1 MAINRMTDD
10 MNIIQSLVI
19 PGLDDDMDIIQKLD
33 DEPNDVGGLTAQELK
48 AEFDKAGNIIQGYI
62 NETLLPSISDTVAE
76 ADERAAAEEQR
87 VANENARKAAEE
99 GRVSAENTRASN
111 ENARKLAEEGRVS
124 AEAGRVS
131 AESARATA
139 EGKRASAET
148 GRVNAEQGRVSA
160 ETARASAET
169 ARASAEETRG
179 ENETTRQ
186 NNESTRRTNENGRVS
201 AETGRVN
208 AETGRVNAE
217 TVRVNAENT
226 RVSAESGRVS
236 AENARVKAEQGRA
249 AAESTRESNETTR
262 QSNEATRQSNEQKR
276 VAAENARN
284 VWENYDNEKSY
295 VPGNKVAYNGSSY
308 LNIAPCSGVL
318 PSDTEHWLLIAA
330 KGVDGEGAGDMLQS
344 VYDPQK
350 KAQDI
355 FAYVD
360 NKTAEDFEAI
370 PAEQKGAANGVATLG
385 SDGLLTP
392 AQTYSLLQSISA
404 AAAYDPSSTYS
415 EGDYC
420 VHEGQLYKAN
430 QDIGTAEAWTA
441 AHWTA
446 TSIMA
451 EIAALDYDP
460 SGTAQS
466 AVNTHNTSSTA
477 HQDIRTALAA
487 ALTSEAVVSYN

>member
-99 GRVSAENTRASN
+99 GRVSAENTRVSN
-111 ENARKLAEEGRVS
+111 EDARKLAEQGRVT

-148 GRVNAEQGRVSA
+148 GRVNAEQGRV
-160 ETARASAET
+160 
-169 ARASAEETRG
+169 
-179 ENETTRQ
+179 
-186 NNESTRRTNENGRVS
+186 
-201 AETGRVN
+201 
-208 AETGRVNAE
+208 
-217 TVRVNAENT
+217 
-226 RVSAESGRVS
+226 
-236 AENARVKAEQGRA
+236 KAEQGRA
-249 AAESTRESNETTR
+249 SAESTRESNETTR

-284 VWENYDNEKSY
+284 VWEDYDGEKSY

-308 LNIAPCSGVL
+308 LNIEPCSGVL

-330 KGVDGEGAGDMLQS
+330 KGVDGEGAGDMLAS

-350 KAQDI
+350 KEQDI
-355 FAYVD
+355 FDYVD
-360 NKTAEDFEAI
+360 SKTASDFGAI
-370 PAEQKGAANGVATLG
+370 PAAQKGTAGGVATLDNSG
-385 SDGLLTP
+385 KVPSGQLP
-392 AQTYSLLQSISA
+392 AMNYDPAGSA
-404 AAAYDPSSTYS
+404 AAVQGNLNTHTGNRNNPH
-415 EGDYC
+415 G
-420 VHEGQLYKAN
+420 V
-430 QDIGTAEAWTA
+430 TA
-441 AHWTA
+441 AQTGA
-446 TSIMA
+446 IPAPAGGSAGQVLTKT
-451 EIAALDYDP
+451 E
-460 SGTAQS
+460 TAQEW
-466 AVNTHNTSSTA
+466 
-477 HQDIRTALAA
+477 QDMPASAA
-487 ALTSEAVVSYN
+487 AVTVTFTADQWTGAEDPYTLTIPQTQHKRAGADFIFQVFGMDGDGKYAKNTWEALEVDMEYTASTGEFKLISATKFAGKIVFVG